1 MMTTRQNANLKQNQT
16 GRLLSANLRPGQSV
30 RARMQT
36 LSVGYQGGSELEN
49 AGSLNRL
56 RT

>member
-1 MMTTRQNANLKQNQT
+1 MMTTRQNAKLKQNQT

-36 LSVGYQGGSELEN
+36 LSVGHQGGSELEN